1 MLSPSRSIL
10 VWFLICLLIVVWL
23 PLLSVIRIF
32 DRDPVAY
39 RTGRMFRR
47 LGKAMTQVNPSWQVI
62 VSGEIIENVRNPY
75 VVVSN
80 HQSLADIPI
89 ISNLPWEMK
98 WIGKDVLFRLPIIG
112 WMMKLSKDI
121 AVDRDDARSGA
132 RALLKAR
139 DVLTK
144 HCSIMMFPEGTRSRD
159 GRIYRFTDGAF
170 HLAIKAQVPVLPIA
184 VDGSFNCLPKNTWR
198 FGEPS
203 TINVKVLPAVP
214 TLGFTSADL
223 PALREKVRSLI
234 VAQVVEWRGDDPSVV
249 DATAAQPVS
258 ETKNPA

>member
-1 MLSPSRSIL
+1 MLSPSRSII
-10 VWFLICLLIVVWL
+10 VWFLICFLIIIWL

-47 LGKAMTQVNPSWQVI
+47 LGKAMTQVNPSWQVV
-62 VSGEIIENVRNPY
+62 VSGEIIENPRNPY

-139 DVLTK
+139 DVLAQR
-144 HCSIMMFPEGTRSRD
+144 CSVMIFPEGTRSRD

-203 TINVKVLPAVP
+203 TIKVKVLPPVP
-214 TLGFTSADL
+214 TRGLISADL
-223 PALREKVRSLI
+223 PDLREKVRSQI
-234 VAQVVEWRGDDPSVV
+234 VAQVVEWRGDAFFDV
-249 DATAAQPVS
+249 DGTIDLPML